1 MCVCVRARARAC
13 ACVCVHVRVRARTRA
28 RARARVCVC
37 VRVYVRARVRACV
50 YVCMCVRNCKYIDI
64 YSICIYV
71 IMFSAERTHTCRTN
85 ASCQHTHYRPSKS
98 MLPGRAVLF
107 HPRMAAPRLLYCKI
121 RAVMFRLVI
130 LCLQV
135 FPGFLKAHLLV

>member
-1 MCVCVRARARAC
+1 
-13 ACVCVHVRVRARTRA
+13 
-28 RARARVCVC
+28 
-37 VRVYVRARVRACV
+37 
-50 YVCMCVRNCKYIDI
+50 
-64 YSICIYV
+64 
-71 IMFSAERTHTCRTN
+71 
-85 ASCQHTHYRPSKS
+85 

-135 FPGFLKAHLLV
+135 FPGFLKAHLLFETLPPTMALGGR